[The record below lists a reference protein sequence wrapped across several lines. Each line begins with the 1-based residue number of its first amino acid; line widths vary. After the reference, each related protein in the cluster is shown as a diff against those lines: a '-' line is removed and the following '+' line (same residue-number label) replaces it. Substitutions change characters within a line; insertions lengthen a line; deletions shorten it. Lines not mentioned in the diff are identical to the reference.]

1 LTKRIPNTRSS
12 LILHPVS
19 ANSHLQ
25 SHTLRA
31 SRQVSISQPS
41 HLIGSNIFTAC
52 VVNGGAV
59 AGVACFSTD
68 HAKGLTPL
76 GGLRP
81 ITLAG
86 QTTPPVGPPNTVS
99 DIVFNPSQTALIV
112 TVKGNGVTPGYIYA
126 YPVSHGSIS
135 WTPTISRPSELAIDF
150 SISFLGSDHKAV
162 ITDPS
167 YGASLVDI
175 DDNFVFTVSKKIP
188 IAGEAAVCWSQ
199 YSARF
204 NTIFIMDG
212 GVTNITLIDP
222 ETGAIKGLA
231 VQSAAGAGSLDSK
244 LDQTYLYVLKG
255 APLIGVSDVLGLNEG
270 KLPVEI
276 QSFDLSSLGSRQG
289 FQGLSI
295 YPSCEFTLLR
305 V

>member
-1 LTKRIPNTRSS
+1 M
-12 LILHPVS
+12 
-19 ANSHLQ
+19 
-25 SHTLRA
+25 
-31 SRQVSISQPS
+31 
-41 HLIGSNIFTAC
+41 
-52 VVNGGAV
+52 
-59 AGVACFSTD
+59 
-68 HAKGLTPL
+68 
-76 GGLRP
+76 
-81 ITLAG
+81 
-86 QTTPPVGPPNTVS
+86 
-99 DIVFNPSQTALIV
+99 

-126 YPVSHGSIS
+126 YPVSKGSIS
-135 WTPTISRPSELAIDF
+135 WTPIISRPSELAIDF
-150 SISFLGSDHKAV
+150 SISFLGSDNKAV

-167 YGASLVDI
+167 YGASLVDV

-204 NTIFIMDG
+204 NTIFISDG
-212 GVTNITLIDP
+212 GNTNITLIDP

-255 APLIGVSDVLGLNEG
+255 APLIGVSDLLGLNSG

-289 FQGLSI
+289 FQGLAI
-295 YPSCEFTLLR
+295 YPSCKFPSIC

>member
-1 LTKRIPNTRSS
+1 
-12 LILHPVS
+12 
-19 ANSHLQ
+19 
-25 SHTLRA
+25 
-31 SRQVSISQPS
+31 
-41 HLIGSNIFTAC
+41 
-52 VVNGGAV
+52 
-59 AGVACFSTD
+59 
-68 HAKGLTPL
+68 
-76 GGLRP
+76 
-81 ITLAG
+81 
-86 QTTPPVGPPNTVS
+86 
-99 DIVFNPSQTALIV
+99 
-112 TVKGNGVTPGYIYA
+112 VTPGYIYA

-150 SISFLGSDHKAV
+150 SISFLGSDQKAV

-188 IAGEAAVCWSQ
+188 VAGEAAICWSQ

-204 NTIFIMDG
+204 NTIFLIDG
-212 GVTNITLIDP
+212 GVTNVTLIDP

-231 VQSAAGAGSLDSK
+231 VQSAAGGGSLDSK

-255 APLIGVSDVLGLNEG
+255 APLIGVSDVSGLNEG
-270 KLPVEI
+270 KLPIEI

-295 YPSCEFTLLR
+295 YPSCELPLLR

>member
-1 LTKRIPNTRSS
+1 
-12 LILHPVS
+12 
-19 ANSHLQ
+19 
-25 SHTLRA
+25 
-31 SRQVSISQPS
+31 
-41 HLIGSNIFTAC
+41 
-52 VVNGGAV
+52 
-59 AGVACFSTD
+59 
-68 HAKGLTPL
+68 
-76 GGLRP
+76 
-81 ITLAG
+81 
-86 QTTPPVGPPNTVS
+86 
-99 DIVFNPSQTALIV
+99 
-112 TVKGNGVTPGYIYA
+112 VTPGYIYT

-135 WTPTISRPSELAIDF
+135 WTPLVSRPSELAIDF

-204 NTIFIMDG
+204 NTIFVFDG
-212 GVTNITLIDP
+212 GVTNVTLIDP

-231 VQSAAGAGSLDSK
+231 VQSAAGGGSLDSK

-255 APLIGVSDVLGLNEG
+255 APLITVSDVLGLNDG

-295 YPSCEFTLLR
+295 YPSCELPLLR